1 MSPRNSAASI
11 QYGKGAIGGI
21 TSSRCTNEET
31 FLVQKLVRAGFGNNN
46 VDTCARVCHSPTGY
60 GLGKAFGTSAGTQ
73 DFDSVEHTDVVIV
86 IGANPTD
93 GHPVFA
99 SRLKKR
105 LRQGAK
111 LIVIDPRRIDLVR
124 SAHIEASHHLPLRP
138 GTNVAV
144 LTALAHVI
152 VTEGLFDEAF
162 IRERCDWSE
171 FEDWAEFRR
180 RSRPFA
186 RSHRKLTGVP
196 AEELRGAA
204 RLYAPA
210 AMARSITASAS
221 PSTARARPR

>member
-1 MSPRNSAASI
+1 MVREKITDPWREVTWEEAFAHVAKEFRRLQY
-11 QYGKGAIGGI
+11 QYGKGSIGGI

-124 SAHIEASHHLPLRP
+124 SPIS
-138 GTNVAV
+138 
-144 LTALAHVI
+144 
-152 VTEGLFDEAF
+152 
-162 IRERCDWSE
+162 
-171 FEDWAEFRR
+171 RR
-180 RSRPFA
+180 AIICPCGPAPMSRF
-186 RSHRKLTGVP
+186 
-196 AEELRGAA
+196 
-204 RLYAPA
+204 
-210 AMARSITASAS
+210 
-221 PSTARARPR
+221 